1 MVSLLSDPTNPLIS
15 TRSRLDLARL
25 SFMNEQDIKAT
36 LKTYI
41 LKEFLPGE
49 DPAALTDT
57 TALVTTGILDSIAV
71 LKAVT
76 FLENQFGI
84 VLEPHEAVVENLNT
98 LSDMARLVMSKKV
111 SPAID

>member
-1 MVSLLSDPTNPLIS
+1 
-15 TRSRLDLARL
+15 
-25 SFMNEQDIKAT
+25 MNEPDIKAA

-41 LKEFLPGE
+41 LNEFLPGE

-71 LKAVT
+71 LKAVS

-98 LSDMARLVMSKKV
+98 LSDMTRLIMTKKMS
-111 SPAID
+111 PPLQ

>member
-1 MVSLLSDPTNPLIS
+1 MMD
-15 TRSRLDLARL
+15 
-25 SFMNEQDIKAT
+25 QAT
-36 LKTYI
+36 IHGTVKKFI
-41 LKEFLPGE
+41 LNEFLPGE

-84 VLEPHEAVVENLNT
+84 TIEV
-98 LSDMARLVMSKKV
+98 ARSRIGE
-111 SPAID
+111 S

>member
-1 MVSLLSDPTNPLIS
+1 MLDIS
-15 TRSRLDLARL
+15 MTD
-25 SFMNEQDIKAT
+25 EQAIKAT
-36 LKTYI
+36 VKTFI
-41 LKEFLPGE
+41 LNEFLPGE

-84 VLEPHEAVVENLNT
+84 TIEPHEAVVENLNT
-98 LSDMARLVMSKKV
+98 LSDMARLIMTKKMSPP
-111 SPAID
+111 SQ

>member
-1 MVSLLSDPTNPLIS
+1 MNP
-15 TRSRLDLARL
+15 
-25 SFMNEQDIKAT
+25 QDIKAT

-41 LKEFLPGE
+41 LNEFLPGE

-98 LSDMARLVMSKKV
+98 LSDMARLVMSKKA
-111 SPAID
+111 SPIAE

>member
-1 MVSLLSDPTNPLIS
+1 MTD
-15 TRSRLDLARL
+15 
-25 SFMNEQDIKAT
+25 EQSIKAT
-36 LKTYI
+36 VKTFI
-41 LKEFLPGE
+41 LNEFLPGE

-84 VLEPHEAVVENLNT
+84 TIEPHEAVVENLNT
-98 LSDMARLVMSKKV
+98 LSDMAQLVMSKKV
-111 SPAID
+111 PTAIQ